1 MKLKNLSENIL
12 RSVKSKGFKY
22 IELDSV
28 IETNHI
34 LERSGESFRRFI
46 FSFNDQNG
54 NELCLRPDL
63 TIASCIRYLNKKNQ
77 RSGKICLSWPSI

>member
-12 RSVKSKGFKY
+12 KSLRSKGFNH

-34 LERSGESFRRFI
+34 VERSGESFRRFI

-54 NELCLRPDL
+54 N
-63 TIASCIRYLNKKNQ
+63 
-77 RSGKICLSWPSI
+77 